1 MAKTKGIETKKDG
14 INWARKL
21 TSRKFWL
28 SLASFVSMMSVA
40 LGENQEQATQLTAL
54 VMAGGAVVAY
64 VLGEGMSDASS
75 ASGVK
80 TTNKTEE

>member
-1 MAKTKGIETKKDG
+1 MAKKKSIEKRDAKKDG

-40 LGENQEQATQLTAL
+40 LGENKEQATQLTAL
-54 VMAGGAVVAY
+54 VMAGGAVVTY
-64 VLGEGMSDASS
+64 ILGEGMSDASG
-75 ASGVK
+75 ASK
-80 TTNKTEE
+80 N

>member
-1 MAKTKGIETKKDG
+1 MAKTKGIETKKGG

-40 LGENQEQATQLTAL
+40 LGENKEQATQLTAL
-54 VMAGGAVVAY
+54 VMAGGAVVTY
-64 VLGEGMSDASS
+64 VLGEGMSDAS
-75 ASGVK
+75 GIVRNQK
-80 TTNKTEE
+80 D